1 MVQEGLQDRQ
11 NAIRRRPALTASVI
25 AVRGF
30 LGSRTDGVGFRVHP
44 LRPGGMLVTPAQ
56 NSFGGEIFD
65 QHGAEFRQDGVDD
78 GLLGIAFGAR
88 PFLRIEC
95 FEIVACYVADGVG
108 ACLDHPV
115 LDRALPLPPRA
126 RLLLRLP
133 IVEDLH
139 LIRSGLVVG
148 QPQRGRLI
156 GRLADVVPGDPCA
169 RARAAVS
176 RGGAPS

>member
-108 ACLDHPV
+108 ACLDHP
-115 LDRALPLPPRA
+115 RSGSGAAALPTRA
-126 RLLLRLP
+126 PSPAPANSRRP
-133 IVEDLH
+133 SPYPQ
-139 LIRSGLVVG
+139 RSGRR
-148 QPQRGRLI
+148 PTPARSSHRPTGRRST
-156 GRLADVVPGDPCA
+156 GRSMCPCP
-169 RARAAVS
+169 RC
-176 RGGAPS
+176 G